1 MAFSN
6 TPDTT
11 PPGPNVFESSGND
24 IINNPPSPD
33 FSGDPGNYPTGAVGP
48 GDSRIIELVLSDK
61 SWPNDLILE
70 HEKYNWPEWYRRMTI
85 LVYKQGFSPW
95 LDGSLECPDEQRCPG
110 AYWIWQENECS
121 LRSFL
126 LKHISPLDFT
136 LVRNLPS
143 SHEIFEALRKRHE
156 RLAPFAQVALLNE
169 ALNVKFTPGTP
180 FSETKAQLE
189 ELNRR
194 ILAMGKLEGDRLLT
208 VLLLRSLGFH
218 FSHLLSTLQTMATEL
233 DDFSSKTI
241 LKCIEGEAF
250 LIQCRAEQG
259 LRPFSVNPTAFA
271 TVNARQ
277 PKPPCSNCK
286 RSNHLT
292 EFCISPGGKMAGRTF
307 DDARAAQRAASGN
320 APRTSKR

>member
-1 MAFSN
+1 MASSN

-11 PPGPNVFESSGND
+11 ANLIDPPAPKVSGNS

-33 FSGDPGNYPTGAVGP
+33 FSGNPGTYPAGAVGP
-48 GDSRIIELVLSDK
+48 GDIRIRELVLSDT
-61 SWPNDLILE
+61 SWPNDLTLD
-70 HEKYNWPEWYRRMTI
+70 HEKYNWQEWYRRMTI
-85 LVYKQGFSPW
+85 LVYRQGFSPW

-110 AYWIWQENECS
+110 AYWIWQQNECS

-126 LKHISPLDFT
+126 LKHISPPDFT
-136 LVRNLPS
+136 LVRNLPN

-156 RLAPFAQVALLNE
+156 KLAPFRQAALLKK
-169 ALNVKFTPGTP
+169 ALDVRFEPGTP
-180 FSETKAQLE
+180 FRETMSRLQ
-189 ELNRR
+189 ELV
-194 ILAMGKLEGDRLLT
+194 IAIGKIDDDRLLMII
-208 VLLLRSLGFH
+208 LLNSLGNH
-218 FSHLLSTLQTMATEL
+218 FSYLLSTLQTMAIEL

-241 LKCIEGEAF
+241 LKCIEGEEF

-259 LRPFSVNPTAFA
+259 FRPSSVKPTAFA

-292 EFCISPGGKMAGRTF
+292 EFCISPGGKMAGWTI
-307 DDARAAQRAASGN
+307 DDARAAQRAASGK
-320 APRTSKR
+320 APQTSKR